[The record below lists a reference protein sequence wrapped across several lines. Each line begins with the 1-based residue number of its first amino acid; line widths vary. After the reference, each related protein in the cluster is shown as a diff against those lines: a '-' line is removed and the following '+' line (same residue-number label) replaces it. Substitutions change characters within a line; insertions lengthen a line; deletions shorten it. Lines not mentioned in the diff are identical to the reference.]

1 MRTFKEESMRTL
13 VRVALLM
20 GLAVVACN
28 VQATDK
34 DHAAHLK
41 TLRAAAKAGD
51 AKAEYDL
58 AYLYLRGAG
67 VKRNEKTAANWYL
80 KSAEQGYAPAQS
92 ALGTLYLRG
101 TGVPKDE
108 AQALVWVRKAADQGE
123 ALAQSDL
130 GMMYLRGMAVPQD
143 DVQAV
148 IWLRKGAGQG
158 APAAQHNLA
167 SLYER
172 GGAGLD
178 KDEAEAIG
186 WYTKAA
192 VQPSWELGVIQS
204 RQKLCDFGGEQK
216 VWCSEIHT
224 PGAFGPLE
232 KLTAAAEQGDIQA
245 VTNLG
250 DVHRA
255 GIGVPKDEAQA
266 ADWYRK
272 AAELGDARAQSQLGY
287 MYANGEGVPKNEDQ
301 SVAWYCKA
309 AAQGHSRAIA
319 NLGIMRALGQM
330 TVKDCAER

>member
-1 MRTFKEESMRTL
+1 MFKEESMRIL
-13 VRVALLM
+13 VRAALVM
-20 GLAVVACN
+20 GLAVVACSA
-28 VQATDK
+28 QAADK
-34 DHAAHLK
+34 DQAARLK
-41 TLRAAAKAGD
+41 ALRAAAKAGD

-67 VKRNEKTAANWYL
+67 VSRNEKTAVGWYL

-92 ALGTLYLRG
+92 ALGTLYMRG

-130 GMMYLRGMAVPQD
+130 GMMYLQGKAVPQD
-143 DVQAV
+143 DTQAV
-148 IWLRKGAGQG
+148 IWLRMGAEQG
-158 APAAQHNLA
+158 APAPQHNLA

-178 KDEAEAIG
+178 KDDAEAIR

-192 VQPSWELGVIQS
+192 VQPSWELGVMQS
-204 RQKLCDFGGEQK
+204 RQKLCEFGGEQQ
-216 VWCSEIHT
+216 VWCAEVRT
-224 PGAFGPLE
+224 PGAFGPLD
-232 KLTAAAEQGDIQA
+232 KLTAAAERGDTQA
-245 VTNLG
+245 LTNLG

-287 MYANGEGVPKNEDQ
+287 MYDTGAGVPKDED
-301 SVAWYCKA
+301 SAVAWYCKA
-309 AAQGHSRAIA
+309 AAQGHSRALA

-330 TVKDCAER
+330 SVKDCSER